1 MEKKNTKKIVIG
13 GVILVALLAVF
24 LICYNLFS
32 AKATEGSKSV
42 VIEVVNSEGEETTY
56 DVNTDAE
63 YLKEAMDELAES
75 DDSFSYSG
83 SESDY
88 GIMVEVING
97 EQAIY
102 EEDNAYW
109 SLYVNDEYGQYG
121 ADQQPVTDGDTYS
134 WKYEAAA
141 N

>member
-13 GVILVALLAVF
+13 GVVLVALLAVF
-24 LICYNLFS
+24 LICYNVFS
-32 AKATEGSKSV
+32 QKATAGSKNV

-83 SESDY
+83 TDSDY

-134 WKYEAAA
+134 WKYESA